1 MTQSKQFN
9 DRDSLLNQQRII
21 LASSSP
27 FRQKILSHY
36 GIKFQAQSPK
46 GDEKSIT
53 GLPPRILAA
62 KRAEFKAIDVARVSP
77 PESII
82 IGADQVLGFEGHA
95 FDKSITSSEAAGK
108 LKLLQ
113 GQTHILHS
121 ALCLTR
127 VFPSGSIETIYECVV
142 DIPMTMRPLSDE
154 EITDYIATGEWE
166 GCVGGYR
173 AEGAGQKL
181 FSNMGGDLSAIVGL
195 PINELLLALQE
206 VAQPPNPDHF

>member
-9 DRDSLLNQQRII
+9 DPGSQFNQQRMI

-27 FRQKILSHY
+27 FRQKILSDY
-36 GIKFQAQSPK
+36 GISFQAQSPR
-46 GDEKSIT
+46 GDETNIT

-77 PESII
+77 PNSTI

-95 FDKSITSSEAAGK
+95 FDKSITSSEATRK

-113 GQTHILHS
+113 GQTHTLHS
-121 ALCLTR
+121 ALCLVR
-127 VFPSGSIETIYECVV
+127 VFSSGSIETIYECVV

-154 EITDYIATGEWE
+154 EISDYVATGEWK

-181 FSNMGGDLSAIVGL
+181 FSNMGGDLSAIIGL
-195 PINELLLALQE
+195 PIKELLLALKE
-206 VAQPPNPDHF
+206 VGSPSKLDHF